1 PATLLA
7 LALGRARGVVLLTG
21 DDLVNLEA
29 ASAIRDAHPKLPV
42 VAHVADLGL
51 RRRLA
56 ELGEEDGTFNAH
68 RLAARHLFETG
79 LAERLRET
87 AEKDVLVLV
96 GFGRFG
102 QTILEELRT
111 HREIAD
117 ELRAVVVVDRQAA
130 KLLRFFTD
138 EVGEAHPPVR
148 AVDGDVADPDTW
160 RRVSEAL
167 GGLEATAP
175 PFYVLGT
182 DDDALNLRVAMAL
195 RREGEVGE
203 GELVA
208 VRGAHCH
215 IVARVFAPSSFTR
228 ALGERFDFRVLPIA
242 ELLRAAVRERAG
254 RWFRRR

>member
-1 PATLLA
+1 
-7 LALGRARGVVLLTG
+7 
-21 DDLVNLEA
+21 
-29 ASAIRDAHPKLPV
+29 
-42 VAHVADLGL
+42 
-51 RRRLA
+51 
-56 ELGEEDGTFNAH
+56 
-68 RLAARHLFETG
+68 
-79 LAERLRET
+79 
-87 AEKDVLVLV
+87 
-96 GFGRFG
+96 
-102 QTILEELRT
+102 
-111 HREIAD
+111 
-117 ELRAVVVVDRQAA
+117 
-130 KLLRFFTD
+130 
-138 EVGEAHPPVR
+138 
-148 AVDGDVADPDTW
+148 
-160 RRVSEAL
+160 
-167 GGLEATAP
+167 